1 MDGFEENDR
10 IIVVAA
16 TNLVSSLDP
25 ALSRPGRF
33 DHKIEIKLP
42 DTDDRKEIIKIHL
55 RNKTNSVSDAVL
67 QKAAEASS
75 GLAGAE
81 LENIINLATLNT
93 IRKARINKESSSV
106 LNGDDFLSFV

>member
-42 DTDDRKEIIKIHL
+42 DTSERMEIIKIHL
-55 RNKTNSVSDAVL
+55 RNKSHSVDSDTL
-67 QKAAEASS
+67 QRAADVSS

-81 LENIINLATLNT
+81 LENIINLATL
-93 IRKARINKESSSV
+93 
-106 LNGDDFLSFV
+106 

>member
-42 DTDDRKEIIKIHL
+42 TTDERKEIIKIHL
-55 RNKTNSVSDAVL
+55 KNKANSISEVIL
-67 QKAAEASS
+67 QRAAEVTI

-81 LENIINLATLNT
+81 LENIINLATLQT
-93 IRKARINKESSSV
+93 IRKARINQ
-106 LNGDDFLSFV
+106 